1 MKNKVLLALA
11 IFGAALFFTA
21 CEEEENNK
29 INDPYQRIEGKWNM
43 DQFSMRGDPMP
54 VEGSYWEFMY
64 TDSENPPYQ
73 GIDSLSLYESAGTF
87 EYEFSEGEDTLFVT
101 DTLQY
106 GGYFDGK
113 WVIQNFEESSLEM
126 VREYDDEW
134 ADTLKFSRQ

>member
-11 IFGAALFFTA
+11 IFGAALFFTN
-21 CEEEENNK
+21 CEEEEDNE

-43 DQFSMRGDPMP
+43 NQFSMRGDPMP

-64 TDSENPPYQ
+64 TDSQNPPYQ
-73 GIDSLSLYESAGTF
+73 GIDSLALYESAGTF
-87 EYEFSEGEDTLFVT
+87 EYEFSQDEDTLFIT

-106 GGYFDGK
+106 GGYFNGK
-113 WVIQNFEESSLEM
+113 WVIQTFEESSLEM

-134 ADTLKFSRQ
+134 GDTLKFSRQ